1 MKKGFLIAA
10 VLVMVLAFGACSSQT
25 PTEVIYETEAAK
37 ATETTTESMT
47 TEATMA
53 EEASTEASTE
63 ATTEAAMEEKTFT
76 LEELAQ
82 YDGKNGNMA
91 YVAVNGV
98 VYDVTDVPAWTNG
111 QHNGNMAGQDVTE
124 ALKKAPHGDSTL
136 EGLPIVGKLAE

>member
-10 VLVMVLAFGACSSQT
+10 VLIMVLAFGACSSQT

-37 ATETTTESMT
+37 ATETTTEAMT
-47 TEATMA
+47 TETSMA
-53 EEASTEASTE
+53 EE
-63 ATTEAAMEEKTFT
+63 ATTEATMEEKTFT